1 MNRSLKPKL
10 HLIISSLLIV
20 LFCSIVLTG
29 CKFMT
34 VVKNKAASSSSGEVN
49 STMDDENFNPDQY
62 VDGIWADKVIPYM
75 NNKAKPISDVLTAL
89 TSDAEKAG
97 KTFGIR
103 VDEKSPWNFIVKG
116 KVKAIRADT
125 ASQAGL
131 LDVELI
137 PNDSQISLMI
147 AIGPVFKK
155 TAIRDSLDFIQ
166 FDDFKNQ
173 IQFAK
178 LSNAF
183 NKKVKD
189 QVIGKLNVMEL
200 AGKELDLVGVMTM
213 DAPGKFTLMPVSLLT
228 AGGGQ

>member
-1 MNRSLKPKL
+1 
-10 HLIISSLLIV
+10 
-20 LFCSIVLTG
+20 
-29 CKFMT
+29 
-34 VVKNKAASSSSGEVN
+34 
-49 STMDDENFNPDQY
+49 
-62 VDGIWADKVIPYM
+62 
-75 NNKAKPISDVLTAL
+75 VLTAL
-89 TSDAEKAG
+89 NMDAEKAG
-97 KTFGIR
+97 KSFGTR
-103 VDEKSPWNFIVKG
+103 VDEQSPWYFIVKG
-116 KVKAIRADT
+116 KVKAVRADVT
-125 ASQAGL
+125 SQAGL
-131 LDVELI
+131 LEVELV
-137 PNDSQISLMI
+137 PNNTQISLAI

-189 QVIGKLNVMEL
+189 QVISKLKVNEL
-200 AGKELDLVGVMTM
+200 AGKELEVVGVVTV